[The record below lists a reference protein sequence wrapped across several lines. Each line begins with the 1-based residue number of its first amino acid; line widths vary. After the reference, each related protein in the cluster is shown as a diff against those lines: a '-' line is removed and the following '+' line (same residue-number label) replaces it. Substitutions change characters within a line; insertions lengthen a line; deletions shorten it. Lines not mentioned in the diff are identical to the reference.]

1 MTELK
6 RKELCSFAEAGR
18 ILGMHRNT
26 VGYYV
31 EQGMFSVV
39 TFGKRPYIPRE
50 QVMNFLKPK
59 ELTAIKKQAVQA
71 MEDAIESIKYSPPQD
86 IQTKLGGIWLSLM
99 KSGIYNLIEK
109 AAESRQVSL
118 S

>member
-1 MTELK
+1 MAELT
-6 RKELCSFAEAGR
+6 RKDLCSFAEAGR

-31 EQGMFSVV
+31 EQGWFSVV
-39 TFGKRPYIPRE
+39 IFGKRPYIPRE
-50 QVMNFLKPK
+50 QVVNFLKPK

-71 MEDAIESIKYSPPQD
+71 MIDAVEDMKHSPSQD
-86 IQTKLGGIWLSLM
+86 IQSKLGGIWLSLM
-99 KSGIYNLIEK
+99 RSGIHSLIEK
-109 AAESRQVSL
+109 AAESRQASL